1 MKWSEVLQAVKS
13 LIIIFSIFTA
23 SFKLDKI
30 IDALGKFIERIFLI
44 PSIIKRKRLENERY
58 ECFTQ
63 SLPNIIN
70 DSSLSPNIIED
81 MLRSM
86 LKDSMQLQKEDPHK
100 QPHTLT
106 PERDDNSNENE
117 KALQNL
123 FHWITSEK
131 KNEKKKAL

>member
-1 MKWSEVLQAVKS
+1 MKWSEVLQADKS
-13 LIIIFSIFTA
+13 LIIIFSILTA

-44 PSIIKRKRLENERY
+44 PSIIKRKRLENKRY
-58 ECFTQ
+58 KCFTK
-63 SLPNIIN
+63 SLQNIIN
-70 DSSLSPNIIED
+70 DPSLSPNIKED

-100 QPHTLT
+100 QPHTLP

-117 KALQNL
+117 KALHNL
-123 FHWITSEK
+123 VSLDNFRK
-131 KNEKKKAL
+131 KE

>member
-1 MKWSEVLQAVKS
+1 MKWSEVLQADKS
-13 LIIIFSIFTA
+13 LIIIFSILTA

-30 IDALGKFIERIFLI
+30 LLSKFIERIFLI

-58 ECFTQ
+58 KCFT
-63 SLPNIIN
+63 NIIN
-70 DSSLSPNIIED
+70 DPSLSPNIKED

-100 QPHTLT
+100 QPHTLP

-117 KALQNL
+117 KALHNL
-123 FHWITSEK
+123 VSLDNFRK
-131 KNEKKKAL
+131 KE

>member
-13 LIIIFSIFTA
+13 LIIIFSILTA

-58 ECFTQ
+58 ECFT
-63 SLPNIIN
+63 NIIN
-70 DSSLSPNIIED
+70 DLSLSPNIKED

-100 QPHTLT
+100 QPHTLP

-117 KALQNL
+117 KALHNL
-123 FHWITSEK
+123 VSLDNFRK
-131 KNEKKKAL
+131 KE